1 VRWPAQSLLQDGNKR
16 LSAGEKLALLMIA
29 QHRNRFGNTMRRE
42 EFEIVHPGFRLSVDG
57 FGGNHSVARHYLGR
71 RKNRLDDIMVA
82 RATADVA
89 FQAVADVTFAELS
102 GAFMNQVDPAHDH
115 ARRTKAALQTV
126 MLPEHRLQGMKLA
139 IVGCHPFDGRDRAA
153 ARLPCKHRTGF
164 DGITIDKNHART
176 TLAGV
181 ATHMRSGQSKLV
193 LEQLDQKG
201 SPFDV
206 D

>member
-1 VRWPAQSLLQDGNKR
+1 LVGRH
-16 LSAGEKLALLMIA
+16 
-29 QHRNRFGNTMRRE
+29 HR
-42 EFEIVHPGFRLSVDG
+42 
-57 FGGNHSVARHYLGR
+57 GGS
-71 RKNRLDDIMVA
+71 KNSLDDIVVT
-82 RATADVA
+82 RATANVA
-89 FQAVADVTFAELS
+89 LQTVADVIFTEFS
-102 GAFMNQVDPAHDH
+102 GAFMNQIDSAHDH